1 MKRALALILALVM
14 TMALVACGG
23 DKTTTSTTTPST
35 STTTPSTTEPSKPAE
50 PTPSTP
56 TEPAKPAEPKILH
69 LTSKTAAA
77 SGLSLV
83 STSEADTELQG
94 YIQGKLY
101 GYLPV
106 DGKSALSPLL
116 AAELPIDVNGDGITW
131 DIKIDKNAKWE
142 NGEPINADTVV
153 FSYKAG
159 LDPKLLLKNSSSAAK
174 NYATILNATEY
185 YNQNGEGKTPVA
197 WEDVGIK
204 KVDEYTVRFTLA
216 TASTQAKVAR
226 QASAM
231 PMLYQPLW
239 EKCLSADGT
248 NTTYATSK
256 DTIISAGPFTLTN
269 WVIGSVREFAKNET
283 WTRADYIKLDGVTVQ
298 VVEDDNTRI
307 MMYEK
312 GELDWTSLTADAAKQ
327 YEDDPRMLTN
337 QSRYIHMIDF
347 CTSNTDKPFLANEN
361 FRLAIFYG
369 LDRNAMA
376 KLAGASAATGF
387 ISPTATAYSDGT
399 TFRQLAEKAGY
410 EPSANG
416 GYDPEKA
423 VAYFEKALQECN
435 LTSIEVTLLAHSNSS
450 SHTIPAEYMQES
462 LSNLFGKD
470 RFKMNLD
477 MQPSATALAQK
488 KSWVDNPK
496 AYEMTIS
503 SWSLSAQ
510 DYDPVLGLQVYTSAR
525 ASRNGPYGPDTTPE
539 LEAIWAK
546 LSLPENQL
554 DEKNRAAIAMEFE
567 KAMIEHAYAVPIIY
581 GASRGLVSDRIE
593 MTVDTYSL
601 DLGWGWKFCD
611 IIQ

>member
-1 MKRALALILALVM
+1 MRRALALILALVM

-23 DKTTTSTTTPST
+23 DKPTTSTDKPATSTPST
-35 STTTPSTTEPSKPAE
+35 STPATPDKPTEPSKPAE
-50 PTPSTP
+50 P
-56 TEPAKPAEPKILH
+56 EKPAEPKILH

-83 STSEADTELQG
+83 STSEADSELQG

-159 LDPKLLLKNSSSAAK
+159 LDPKLVLKNSGSAAK
-174 NYATILNATEY
+174 NHATILNASEY

-204 KVDEYTVRFTLA
+204 KIDEYTVRITLA

-226 QASAM
+226 QTSAM

-256 DTIISAGPFTLTN
+256 ETIISAGPFKMTN
-269 WVIGSVREFAKNET
+269 WVMGSVREFAKNEN

-327 YEDDPRMLTN
+327 YADDPRMLTN
-337 QSRYIHMIDF
+337 QSRYIHVIDF
-347 CTSNTDKPFLANEN
+347 CTTNTDKPFLANEN

-376 KLAGASAATGF
+376 KLAGASPATGF
-387 ISPTATAYSDGT
+387 VSPTATAYSDGT
-399 TFRQLAEKAGY
+399 TLRQLAAKAGY
-410 EPSANG
+410 EPSENG

-462 LSNLFGKD
+462 LSTLFGKD

-488 KSWVDNPK
+488 KSFKENPK

-510 DYDPVLGLQVYTSAR
+510 DYDPVLSLQVYTTAR
-525 ASRNGPYGPDTTPE
+525 ASRNGPYGFAE
-539 LEAIWAK
+539 LEDIWAK
-546 LSLPENQL
+546 LSLPENTL

-567 KAMIEHAYAVPIIY
+567 QAMIEHAYAVPIIY

-593 MTVDTYSL
+593 MAVDTYSL